1 MNSKALRVS
10 DRAVREKVR
19 VYRKGLRM
27 RVLHFGKLLLIAAI
41 PSVILPVLF
50 FVLAM
55 YNSSGTRRDVVPT
68 INNVW
73 GMIGWFGGLPLWI
86 PIMAMSAGVGSLAD
100 SAHAHGYV
108 IPVLDALG
116 AEMQTR
122 IVLGI
127 GFASNLAL
135 WLIPISL
142 LDWLMRQWKLMHKR
156 NQTF

>member
-1 MNSKALRVS
+1 MNSKALRVN
-10 DRAVREKVR
+10 DRAVHER
-19 VYRKGLRM
+19 VKAYRKGSKM

-55 YNSSGTRRDVVPT
+55 YNSSGTRRDVIPT
-68 INNVW
+68 INNIW
-73 GMIGWFGGLPLWI
+73 GMIGWCGGIPLWL
-86 PIMAMSAGVGSLAD
+86 PIMAMSSGVGRLVD

-108 IPVLDALG
+108 VPFLDALG
-116 AEMQTR
+116 AEIQTR
-122 IVLGI
+122 ILLGI

-142 LDWLMRQWKLMHKR
+142 LDRLMRQWKLKHKR
-156 NQTF
+156 EQTL